1 MSRSAP
7 EVVHVGSASR
17 DITAEDARVVRSAL
31 ATLPEQLRSL
41 IELAYYEGLTHS
53 EIASRTG
60 IPLGTVKTRLRNAM
74 GTLRSALA

>member
-1 MSRSAP
+1 LPSAERSP
-7 EVVHVGSASR
+7 ESAT
-17 DITAEDARVVRSAL
+17 ITAEDARVVRSAL
-31 ATLPEQLRSL
+31 ERLPEQLRSL